1 MDSTARE
8 YWRTWFW
15 RTATTK
21 LMTVCCIVWIVAG
34 IGWLALPA
42 QAQMWWL
49 GLWGVPSELSGLAL
63 RPWTPLTFM
72 VVHLE
77 FLHLAVNMLWWLMF
91 GEIFEQ
97 MQGSGRL
104 IALYIYGGLAG
115 AAAFAAFPFGSTI
128 LIGASCSVMAVMGAT
143 VAILPRHRVNLLL
156 FGPVKIIWV
165 ALAAALFFV
174 LLAPSASESVAHAA
188 ALATGIAAGLLRRHG
203 IDMTRPLTA
212 FLGLIQRIFSRTP
225 VARTT
230 TRLDIG
236 DAEEQLDRLLEK
248 VTRSGYASLSPAERQ
263 RLFDLSQRF
272 NHRR

>member
-21 LMTVCCIVWIVAG
+21 LMTVCCLVWIVAG
-34 IGWLALPA
+34 IGWLAVPT

-49 GLWGVPSELSGLAL
+49 GLWGVPSDLSELAV

-77 FLHLAVNMLWWLMF
+77 FIHLAVNMLWWLMF

-97 MQGSGRL
+97 VQGPQRL
-104 IALYIYGGLAG
+104 IAIYIYGGLAG
-115 AAAFAAFPFGSTI
+115 AAAFAAFPFGSPI

-156 FGPVKIIWV
+156 FGSVGIIWV
-165 ALAAALFFV
+165 AIVATIFFV

-188 ALATGIAAGLLRRHG
+188 ALAIGVAAGLLRRHG
-203 IDMTRPLTA
+203 TDVTRPLTA
-212 FLGLIQRIFSRTP
+212 IFNLVQRIFSRTP

-230 TRLDIG
+230 TRLDNE

-272 NHRR
+272 NHRQ